1 MSGLHQTGPR
11 VPSGNWETGTN
22 LPEVSLGSG
31 RRESEVSA
39 QNSYDYHHKLF
50 GKNSPP
56 YHWEENPCVEAEM
69 TTMYVDLETD
79 FFYWLFLTEVCSA
92 TGCRW
97 KCWDRSE
104 VMAAVSNARSFVELR
119 NSQTL

>member
-69 TTMYVDLETD
+69 TTMYVDLD
-79 FFYWLFLTEVCSA
+79 FFLLAFP
-92 TGCRW
+92 
-97 KCWDRSE
+97 DRSVFSHRLQME
-104 VMAAVSNARSFVELR
+104 VLGSLR
-119 NSQTL
+119 GDGSCEQRALLR